1 MITKKML
8 EQFDDNVLEIIK
20 KSFEYTTKKFKLNK
34 VGTESF
40 LYVMF
45 NEEDSICNFL
55 LEDYRVKEEEILD
68 IISKYI
74 IIRSQSGEYTDK
86 FLEVIETAKK
96 VSKDNKSNFVRE
108 EHLLYALLITKE
120 TIFLDTIIRLNL
132 NPFNLIE
139 DLKAYFSFQQNQEI
153 DSYSISLTELA
164 RNKKLNKMIGRNDY
178 LERMKIVL
186 SRKNKNNILL
196 IGSAGVGKTALVE
209 GLCYDLLEQ
218 KSNYNVISLNISSLI
233 ANTKYRGDFEA
244 RINKVLQE
252 VVDSENAI
260 LFIDE
265 IHTIIGAGSSDNLLD
280 VANIIK
286 PYLVRNNFRCIGA
299 TTSEEYQKTIV
310 KDKALAR
317 RFQPIFVNELNK
329 EETLNVLN
337 GIKDDY
343 IDFHKVEIDS
353 KIFDYIIKICDEKII
368 TRKFP
373 DKAIDLLD
381 ESMCIAKSKGYSKLK
396 HKHVDEAFK
405 NITGAL
411 TGVLDYNYKF
421 NELEPYF
428 LDNYLGIKES
438 KNLVSVLFRG
448 DDYNLKLLTEEIKM
462 GFGITSE
469 MILELNMSNYSDTTS
484 LSSLIGSAP
493 GYIGYDDG
501 GIISEH
507 FSEYPYQL
515 LIVHNFELASF
526 DVKEFILLMKD
537 KGFFFDKKGREYKTT
552 NTVFIFIENEVLENN
567 IGFIKQDIKRKDN
580 INYDISLSNKVDYV
594 VTNPYLLSLKQKGFE
609 LMFEQE
615 EFLKY
620 KNNFK
625 KSFMSLLNK
634 YEKGKYSLKFNEE
647 TKEIDIFVT

>member
-1 MITKKML
+1 ML

-20 KSFEYTTKKFKLNK
+20 KSFEYTTKTFKLNK
-34 VGTESF
+34 IGTESF

-45 NEEDSICNFL
+45 SEEDSICNFL
-55 LEDYRVKEEEILD
+55 LEDYRVKDEEILD

-74 IIRSQSGEYTDK
+74 IIRSQSGEYTEK
-86 FLEVIETAKK
+86 FLEVMETAKK
-96 VSKDNKSNFVRE
+96 ISKDNKSNLVRE

-120 TIFLDTIIRLNL
+120 TIFLDTILRLNL
-132 NPFNLIE
+132 NPLNLIE
-139 DLKAYFSFQQNQEI
+139 DLKAYFSFQQNQEM

-186 SRKNKNNILL
+186 SRKSKNNILL

-218 KSNYNVISLNISSLI
+218 KSNYNLISLNISSLI

-329 EETLNVLN
+329 EETLNVLT
-337 GIKDDY
+337 GIIDDY
-343 IDFHKVEIDS
+343 IEFHKVEVDPNL
-353 KIFDYIIKICDEKII
+353 FDYIIKICDKKII

-381 ESMCIAKSKGYSKLK
+381 EAMCIAKNKGYNYLK
-396 HKHVDEAFK
+396 ESHIDEAFK

-411 TGVLDYNYKF
+411 TGVLDYDYKF
-421 NELEPYF
+421 DELEPYY
-428 LDNYLGIKES
+428 LDNFLGIKEN
-438 KNLVSVLFRG
+438 KNLVSILFSG
-448 DDYNLKLLTEEIKM
+448 NDANLKLLTEEVKK

-469 MILELNMSNYSDTTS
+469 MILELNMSNYSDATS
-484 LSSLIGSAP
+484 LSSLIGSSP

-507 FSEYPYQL
+507 FAQYPYQL
-515 LIVHNFELASF
+515 LIIHNYELASF

-537 KGFFFDKKGREYKTT
+537 KGFFFDKKGREYKTI
-552 NTVFIFIENEVLENN
+552 NTVFIFVNNDVAENN
-567 IGFIKQDIKRKDN
+567 IGFIKQDLKRKDAMSYN
-580 INYDISLSNKVDYV
+580 IKLSNKVDYV
-594 VTNPYLLSLKQKGFE
+594 DTNPYLLTLKQKGFE
-609 LMFEQE
+609 LAFEPE

-625 KSFMSLLNK
+625 KSFLSLLNK
-634 YEKGKYSLKFNEE
+634 YEKGKYALKFNEE
-647 TKEIDIFVT
+647 TKEIDIFIT

>member
-1 MITKKML
+1 ML

-20 KSFEYTTKKFKLNK
+20 KSFEYTTKTFKLNK
-34 VGTESF
+34 IGTESF

-45 NEEDSICNFL
+45 SEEDSICNFL
-55 LEDYRVKEEEILD
+55 LEDYRVKDEEILD

-74 IIRSQSGEYTDK
+74 IIRSQSGEYTEK
-86 FLEVIETAKK
+86 FLEVMETAKK
-96 VSKDNKSNFVRE
+96 ISKDNKSNLVRE

-120 TIFLDTIIRLNL
+120 TIFLDTILRLNL
-132 NPFNLIE
+132 NPLNLIE
-139 DLKAYFSFQQNQEI
+139 DLKAYFSFQQNQEM

-186 SRKNKNNILL
+186 SRKSKNNILL

-218 KSNYNVISLNISSLI
+218 KSNYNLISLNISSLI

-329 EETLNVLN
+329 EETLNVLT
-337 GIKDDY
+337 GIIDDY
-343 IDFHKVEIDS
+343 IEFHKVEVDPNL
-353 KIFDYIIKICDEKII
+353 FDYIIKICDEKII

-381 ESMCIAKSKGYSKLK
+381 EAMCIAKNKGYNYLK
-396 HKHVDEAFK
+396 ENHIDEAFK

-411 TGVLDYNYKF
+411 TGVLDYDYKF
-421 NELEPYF
+421 DELEPYY
-428 LDNYLGIKES
+428 LDNFLGIKEN
-438 KNLVSVLFRG
+438 KNLVSILFSG
-448 DDYNLKLLTEEIKM
+448 NDANLKLLTEEVKK

-469 MILELNMSNYSDTTS
+469 MILELNMSNYSDATS
-484 LSSLIGSAP
+484 LSSLIGSSP

-507 FSEYPYQL
+507 FAQYPYQL
-515 LIVHNFELASF
+515 LIIHNYELASF

-537 KGFFFDKKGREYKTT
+537 KGFFFDKKGREYKTI
-552 NTVFIFIENEVLENN
+552 NTVFIFVNNDVAENN
-567 IGFIKQDIKRKDN
+567 IGFIKQDLKRKDAMSYN
-580 INYDISLSNKVDYV
+580 IKLSNKVDYV
-594 VTNPYLLSLKQKGFE
+594 DTNPYLLTLKQKGFE
-609 LMFEQE
+609 LAFEPE

-625 KSFMSLLNK
+625 KSFLSLLNK
-634 YEKGKYSLKFNEE
+634 YEKGKYALKFNEE
-647 TKEIDIFVT
+647 TKEIDIFIT